1 MDTWIQRPAHAPA
14 RDQVKVKEQKV
25 ANARLIESTM
35 QAASLF
41 LLATVPFAAADIIG
55 DGTRPYAS
63 QGACYDPTTHLAI
76 TRRLYFPTTASG
88 ARTHDSPRHDEP
100 TYMHPFILGPV
111 CAGRYQLG
119 RECLGPGSLRG
130 EKPRLVRKRSRR
142 LRRMLP
148 LRLELRPLTGDSSRW
163 NLQLPRLKRG
173 SLLRCNDALGHL
185 RCGGG
190 GVHGRRWLLLRAKR
204 NVRWLLPLRPWLR
217 SLG

>member
-63 QGACYDPTTHLAI
+63 QGACYDPVTHAAVNP
-76 TRRLYFPTTASG
+76 RLCDNSTASG
-88 ARTHDSPRHDEP
+88 ARAHNSPRHDEP

-111 CAGRYQLG
+111 CAGRYQRG
-119 RECLGPGSLRG
+119 RERLDPGSLRG
-130 EKPRLVRKRSRR
+130 QKPRLVRKRPRRHRR
-142 LRRMLP
+142 LLP
-148 LRLELRPLTGDSSRW
+148 LRLELRPLAGDSSRW
-163 NLQLPRLKRG
+163 NLQLP
-173 SLLRCNDALGHL
+173 
-185 RCGGG
+185 
-190 GVHGRRWLLLRAKR
+190 
-204 NVRWLLPLRPWLR
+204 
-217 SLG
+217 